1 MAKPKSQTTFSPQLL
16 TSASNC
22 SIFKILPF
30 PGGAESPFSDEKR
43 IQNLQEYAFSSHK
56 NK

>member
-30 PGGAESPFSDEKR
+30 PDRAESTFSGEKR
-43 IQNLQEYAFSSHK
+43 IRNLQEYAFYLHK
-56 NK
+56 N

>member
-30 PGGAESPFSDEKR
+30 PDRAEAPLSSEKR
-43 IQNLQEYAFSSHK
+43 IRNLQEYAFSSRK